1 MQPDSMESR
10 VGRLEQTVAGMRQKL
25 EDQSSDIKSLMPL
38 AVAFGRFELVV
49 ERLQGDQRDT
59 LQLVR
64 DNHRETRQ
72 MVREVMERMDEDA
85 QNRMVGQRER
95 KKEDR
100 GRKLTLVVAFIAAAS
115 ALLSAMVTAAAVLLG

>member
-1 MQPDSMESR
+1 MQPDSMETR
-10 VGRLEQTVAGMRQKL
+10 VGRLEQAVAGMRQKL
-25 EDQSSDIKSLMPL
+25 EDQSNDIKSLTPL
-38 AVAFGRFELVV
+38 AVAYGRFELIV
-49 ERLQGDQRDT
+49 ERLQEDQRNT